1 MKKNEEAN
9 PAQASAPINRRDLLA
24 MTARET
30 RYSARNDAGRRTG
43 ERGRQPAGHDH
54 SHERPLLGAE
64 GGADAEFAGLLH
76 HRVRQHAVQSNGGS
90 RQRVSASLHSDRHL
104 QH

>member
-30 RYSARNDAGRRTG
+30 RYSARNAAIGSTREARRAGR
-43 ERGRQPAGHDH
+43 
-54 SHERPLLGAE
+54 
-64 GGADAEFAGLLH
+64 
-76 HRVRQHAVQSNGGS
+76 
-90 RQRVSASLHSDRHL
+90 
-104 QH
+104 